1 MDSTFLAQIFVSVV
15 SKSFHSMIAALLKLC
30 PGWILTKEGNL
41 GGYKSTEW
49 FRQQHCTY
57 VHQERE
63 VSCFLLP
70 PMHSAPPG
78 SIAVLDLWFQAQPD
92 LGPE

>member
-30 PGWILTKEGNL
+30 PGWILTKEENL
-41 GGYKSTEW
+41 GDYKSTEW
-49 FRQQHCTY
+49 FRQQHCAY

-63 VSCFLLP
+63 GLLSSLPTDALHPARQHSCIGFVVSSP
-70 PMHSAPPG
+70 
-78 SIAVLDLWFQAQPD
+78 V
-92 LGPE
+92 

>member
-41 GGYKSTEW
+41 GNYKSTEW
-49 FRQQHCTY
+49 FRQQHCTS

-63 VSCFLLP
+63 GLLLSP
-70 PMHSAPPG
+70 PTDALRPPG